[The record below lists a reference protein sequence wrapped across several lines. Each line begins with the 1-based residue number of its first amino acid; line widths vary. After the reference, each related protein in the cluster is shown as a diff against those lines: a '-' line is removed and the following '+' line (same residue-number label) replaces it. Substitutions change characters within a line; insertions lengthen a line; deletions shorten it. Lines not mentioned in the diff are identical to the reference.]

1 MTYFLSDVKL
11 LYNKNVNDSLH
22 FFACRYFDVVIRLST
37 TIEKLSHW
45 CEACPCHFDL
55 LQDGPFFRSGN
66 RKRKRG
72 QAVDGH
78 VQTSIPSLYKSR
90 GFACHMRGKKLPE
103 LVADG
108 IGQVLTGS
116 LAEGQISLLVSHRSS
131 LSNDQWIIIESDF
144 TKGKQVLELEMRL
157 KLDFCRRMPW
167 LLALL
172 AHSDHSN
179 ARRELSRAL
188 AEYDN
193 QPENQQKHH
202 HFLTHQAFGKQF
214 SLRKDM
220 VSFLHGTA
228 IQDLPALY
236 EFGACFRFVQITER
250 YLEASHSVVK
260 RKVPPNSAGPMVSL
274 TRRLFRLAS
283 DISIEPAILQEVA
296 SVFESARVL
305 KTLPIQLALAAH
317 PSLCGLIGQKRVN
330 WKIVKALNRVLYR
343 IDVQSQFQDVA
354 DAATASKQIL
364 DKEKESSAKLALT
377 FQKFEKQKQQR
388 IGDQIVH
395 VPRVGSYQHLRVQ
408 ALQDHLIAL
417 SQHKPDCVFRL
428 RLPKARFGDL
438 LTDILDDSFCHLP
451 AFALTSDLQSTWL
464 EKTREAEP
472 AEAIV
477 TFFFQVIYSRP
488 SSRRVVPVSA
498 AAAGR
503 LNSDDI
509 AVSAYKMAKAA
520 NFADGG
526 LGLRLWLACAPQE
539 GNACQVQILHDLTQF
554 FSFNELCENLHIMTA
569 DNRTLYLLEDGFFST
584 DIEIFRASTLVTE
597 LVERKCFKSVGPQ
610 AEEFSFPEL
619 SEQDQQCLDHLI
631 ELGLVE
637 RSAGGGLMLTEASLS
652 HVNLC
657 RRYSVDIPV
666 HRALQANTGMEPT
679 LHETWCKLEDAGFTW
694 RAVKPKEVLAYIVG
708 EDKVWGTRG
717 KHVHLENLQ
726 CLLKAESLRDKYGI
740 MQIPGCQK
748 KSVYVD
754 LLEGKQVAAEEPS
767 RPCLQ
772 LVDDLHVPIEDAVPP
787 PLQLEDQQDDVSD
800 AEDDLS
806 VERLIQLFEED
817 VELAGLGV
825 QHSSVDVEQQ
835 PEQPVACPEQGHVG
849 VPVREP
855 SMPSSS
861 SAPSG
866 RQRGPNSGQSIIANP
881 IAAGPDTSNFVW
893 GAFRFTYKRTG
904 AQVALQATC
913 PFHARSQATGC
924 KKSMNVT
931 PFSAERLSEVTKP
944 LKHWCVCAK
953 KYSRQRTHMGM
964 PLLAS
969 QCPDAQILESQI
981 ILAADKPDVVKT
993 DKELDDEMKTAAAP

>member
-1 MTYFLSDVKL
+1 MLPRDIREPYAASLPKHFFHYVKL
-11 LYNKNVNDSLH
+11 GNIKREYKWLIA

-37 TIEKLSHW
+37 TIERLSHW

-55 LQDGPFFRSGN
+55 LQDGAFFRSGN

-72 QAVDGH
+72 QAVDGP

-90 GFACHMRGKKLPE
+90 GFACPMRGKKLPE

-108 IGQVLTGS
+108 IGQVLS
-116 LAEGQISLLVSHRSS
+116 LSLSEGQISLLVSYRSS
-131 LSNDQWIIIESDF
+131 LSNEQWSMIESDF
-144 TKGKQVLELEMRL
+144 AKGKQVLELEMRL

-193 QPENQQKHH
+193 QPENLQKHH
-202 HFLTHQAFGKQF
+202 HFLTHQAFGKQ
-214 SLRKDM
+214 SPLRKDI

-228 IQDLPALY
+228 IQDLPALFQ
-236 EFGACFRFVQITER
+236 FGACFRFVQITER

-274 TRRLFRLAS
+274 TRRLFRLSS

-305 KTLPIQLALAAH
+305 KTLPNRLGLAAH
-317 PSLCGLIGQKRVN
+317 PSFCGLIGQKRVN

-343 IDVQSQFQDVA
+343 IDVQSQFQDIAEV
-354 DAATASKQIL
+354 ATASKQIL

-377 FQKFEKQKQQR
+377 FQKFEKQKHQR
-388 IGDQIVH
+388 NSGEVVH
-395 VPRVGSYQHLRVQ
+395 VRRVGSYQYLRVQ

-417 SQHKPDCVFRL
+417 SQHKPDNVFRL

-451 AFALTSDLQSTWL
+451 ALELTFDLQSTLL
-464 EKTREAEP
+464 EESREAEP
-472 AEAIV
+472 AEATV

-503 LNSDDI
+503 LNSEDI
-509 AVSAYKMAKAA
+509 AVSVYRMARAA
-520 NFADGG
+520 NFADGD
-526 LGLRLWLACAPQE
+526 LGSRLWPACAPQE

-554 FSFNELCENLHIMTA
+554 FSFNELCDNLHLMIA
-569 DNRTLYLLEDGFFST
+569 DNRRLYLLDDGFFGT
-584 DIEIFRASTLVTE
+584 DAKIFRASTLMTE
-597 LVERKCFKSVGPQ
+597 LVERKCFKSVGLQ
-610 AEEFSFPEL
+610 AAEFSFSDL
-619 SEQDQQCLDHLI
+619 SEQDQQYLDDLI
-631 ELGLVE
+631 DFGLVE
-637 RSAGGGLMLTEASLS
+637 RSSGGGLMLTEASLS
-652 HVNLC
+652 HVQFC
-657 RRYSVDIPV
+657 RRYAVDIPV
-666 HRALQANTGMEPT
+666 HRALQANTGMDPT

-694 RAVKPKEVLAYIVG
+694 RAVKPKEALAYIVG

-717 KHVHLENLQ
+717 KQVHLENLQ
-726 CLLKAESLRDKYGI
+726 CLLEAESLRDQYGI
-740 MQIPGCQK
+740 TKIPCCQK
-748 KSVYVD
+748 RSVYID
-754 LLEGKQVAAEEPS
+754 LLGGKQVAEEPF

-772 LVDDLHVPIEDAVPP
+772 LVDDLHVPIHDAGFPH
-787 PLQLEDQQDDVSD
+787 PLQLEDQRDDSSD

-825 QHSSVDVEQQ
+825 QHCSVDAEQ
-835 PEQPVACPEQGHVG
+835 PLQPVACPEQPDVD
-849 VPVREP
+849 VPIGDP

-861 SAPSG
+861 SAPAG
-866 RQRGPNSGQSIIANP
+866 RQRGPNSGNSIIANP
-881 IAAGPDTSNFVW
+881 VAAWPDTSNYVW
-893 GAFRFTYKRTG
+893 GAFRFTYQKNRYSSG
-904 AQVALQATC
+904 IAGNL
-913 PFHARSQATGC
+913 PLSC
-924 KKSMNVT
+924 KKPSNRMQKIN
-931 PFSAERLSEVTKP
+931 E
-944 LKHWCVCAK
+944 C
-953 KYSRQRTHMGM
+953 YS
-964 PLLAS
+964 
-969 QCPDAQILESQI
+969 ILC
-981 ILAADKPDVVKT
+981 
-993 DKELDDEMKTAAAP
+993 